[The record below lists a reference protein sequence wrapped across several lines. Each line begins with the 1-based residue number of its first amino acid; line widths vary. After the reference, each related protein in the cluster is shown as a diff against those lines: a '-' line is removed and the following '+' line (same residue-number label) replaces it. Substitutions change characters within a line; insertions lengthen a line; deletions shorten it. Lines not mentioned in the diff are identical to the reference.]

1 MKILLFISLFFFE
14 VCNAQLFIINDKDG
28 YTNVREEANQ
38 NSKINGRIIE
48 NQVFA
53 IDSYLQDEE
62 NKSNDWI
69 AIKFPTNIDKK
80 SNFLKFEGEEKTGYV
95 HKSRLVE
102 LENLQKFEKI
112 EVNSN
117 KVIHQNN
124 DTEVV
129 IETQAFKRPDHKISQ
144 SDKGFYLIDGD
155 KAFPYYGGE
164 TTEIKSIVFKSKD
177 KTFIFPKKSF
187 KNLLMV
193 NAENTSI
200 YRGNNDESYLVFDAG
215 DGADSYN
222 IIFCIK
228 GHKLFSRTI
237 TSTIP

>member
-1 MKILLFISLFFFE
+1 MKLLLFISLFYLQ
-14 VCNAQLFIINDKDG
+14 VCQAQLCIINDKDG
-28 YTNVREEANQ
+28 YTNVREKASQ
-38 NSKINGRIIE
+38 NSKIVGKIIE

-53 IDSYLQDEE
+53 INSYIQDEE
-62 NKSNDWI
+62 IKSKDWI
-69 AIKFPTNIDKK
+69 AVNFPIHTDKK
-80 SNFLKFEGEEKTGYV
+80 STFLKFEGDEKTGYV

-102 LENLQKFEKI
+102 LETLPKFEKN
-112 EVNSN
+112 EMHPN
-117 KVIHQNN
+117 KVIHQNK
-124 DTEVV
+124 DVKV
-129 IETQAFKRPDHKISQ
+129 IIETQAFKKSDHKIIQ
-144 SDKGFYLIDGD
+144 SDKGIYLIDGE

-177 KTFIFPKKSF
+177 KIFVFPKNSF

-193 NAENTSI
+193 NAQNTSV
-200 YRGNNDESYLVFDAG
+200 YRGNNDESFLVFDAG

-228 GHKLFSRTI
+228 DYKLFSRTV

>member
-14 VCNAQLFIINDKDG
+14 VCKAQLFIINDKDG
-28 YTNVREEANQ
+28 YTNVREEPNQ
-38 NSKINGRIIE
+38 NSKIIGKIIE

-53 IDSYLQDEE
+53 IDSYVQDEE

-69 AIKFPTNIDKK
+69 AIKFPIHIDKK

-102 LENLQKFEKI
+102 LENLPKFEKN
-112 EVNSN
+112 EMHPN
-117 KVIHQNN
+117 KVIHQYK
-124 DTEVV
+124 DVEVI
-129 IETQAFKRPDHKISQ
+129 IETQAFKRSDHKISQ
-144 SDKGFYLIDGD
+144 SDEGFYLIDGE

-177 KTFIFPKKSF
+177 KTFISPKNFF

-193 NAENTSI
+193 NAENTSV
-200 YRGNNDESYLVFDAG
+200 YRGNNDESYLLFDAG

-222 IIFCIK
+222 IILCIK
-228 GHKLFSRTI
+228 DYKLFSRTI